1 MTDIK
6 MLKKSWLNSLK
17 TKNSTKNKEFNKN
30 FSKSLLRNE
39 TAAEP
44 TNETKYGENAF
55 HRLCRQIKSRRTIHY
70 SNTRLENPGEKLKLR
85 NRSFQGS
92 QGSGNQGGFSDKEK
106 PRFSE
111 RGRKSFE
118 MP

>member
-1 MTDIK
+1 

-92 QGSGNQGGFSDKEK
+92 QGSGNQGGFS
-106 PRFSE
+106 E